1 MNINQILRKILKEA
15 TSDSSG
21 SRGSYIGPLQ
31 PGVREFKKI
40 DLQPFTMPV
49 SKYNNA
55 MLQYDSYDGKMSSP
69 KKQINKIEK
78 KSKRISDYIKNHPN
92 STFSDEDGN
101 VINQTPGK
109 NLKIV
114 PVNKQDKITESST
127 SISAGEYSGPIEIGL
142 RKWKNYHLDPFIY
155 EVGHEM
161 NRVSKQKT
169 LKNNVSRV
177 VGVWDK
183 NKNGSYDYEVHDVHT
198 IKEDLSVWF
207 GDKKKSKGSS
217 EPQGP
222 WVNICSNKKGGGHP
236 PCGRP
241 DSDSKGYPKCRATGV
256 AAKMTDAQKKSACQQ
271 KRSAEKKDTQTG
283 KGQKPTMTSYKPR
296 TNENMKRKIIT
307 LTENDLMRIVKRVI
321 REQKEKPTIS
331 ENQEISLTCQD
342 YKLYTDEVTKT
353 RKIKLYSKYIIEGKL
368 STDSKVLEGESF
380 TDKGHLAGDPYGS
393 GFVSEPGPKYGLS
406 FYVDETNGPSP
417 LDQVYGATQDDNL
430 QQFDL
435 IPITQEYKDFIGM
448 TGSGDHMIFHIEG
461 GRRQS
466 FCIISSNTP
475 SEEFKKELSSNWGLN
490 NDLF

>member
-21 SRGSYIGPLQ
+21 SRGSYVGPLE

-40 DLQPFTMPV
+40 DLQPFTIPV

-55 MLQYDSYDGKMSSP
+55 MLEYDSYDGKMSLP

-92 STFSDEDGN
+92 STFSDDDGN
-101 VINQTPGK
+101 VINQTPGNGK
-109 NLKIV
+109 KIV
-114 PVNKQDKITESST
+114 P
-127 SISAGEYSGPIEIGL
+127 
-142 RKWKNYHLDPFIY
+142 
-155 EVGHEM
+155 
-161 NRVSKQKT
+161 
-169 LKNNVSRV
+169 
-177 VGVWDK
+177 
-183 NKNGSYDYEVHDVHT
+183 
-198 IKEDLSVWF
+198 IKEDLAVWF
-207 GDKKKSKGSS
+207 GDKKKTKGSS
-217 EPQGP
+217 QPQGP
-222 WVNICSNKKGGGHP
+222 WVNICRNKKGGGHP

-241 DSDSKGYPKCRATGV
+241 DSDSKGYPKCRAAGV
-256 AAKMTDAQKKSACQQ
+256 AAKMTDEQKKSACQQ

-283 KGQKPTMTSYKPR
+283 KGQKPIMTKYKPK

-307 LTENDLMRIVKRVI
+307 LTENDLMRIVKRVLK
-321 REQKEKPTIS
+321 EEKEKPVIS

-342 YKLYTDEVTKT
+342 YKFYTDEITKT
-353 RKIKLYSKYIIEGKL
+353 KKIKLYSKYIIEGKL
-368 STDSKVLEGESF
+368 STDSKVLQGESF
-380 TDKGHLAGDPYGS
+380 TDKGHLVGDPYGS
-393 GFVSEPGPKYGLS
+393 GFVSEPGSKYGLS

-417 LDQVYGATQDDNL
+417 LDQPYGATQGDNL